1 MESVPR
7 AAAAGDGAVAVPPS
21 REPWLFEPPASAR
34 AAMPAWAVCVD
45 EHAKAAA
52 LGGGLRDGASLVHVV
67 RDPLEVCISAYQYA
81 LRSTESWLHVGKA
94 ELGGRSY
101 QQYYRAS
108 SVETGLAVEC
118 RRSMKELRQMAEL
131 YQATRRAGAV
141 LTLRFE
147 DIEAGF
153 DDAMRKVF
161 AFAGAARDSAAPRD
175 VDRMRLLLTA
185 AARHDLGRSA
195 RDLGAHVSNASQ
207 KAPLRAML
215 QRPGD
220 ALAGELRRLR
230 RDLDYPVETEV
241 GSGVV
246 VDGALRR
253 RWLLATTAKVA
264 G

>member
-1 MESVPR
+1 
-7 AAAAGDGAVAVPPS
+7 
-21 REPWLFEPPASAR
+21 
-34 AAMPAWAVCVD
+34 
-45 EHAKAAA
+45 
-52 LGGGLRDGASLVHVV
+52 
-67 RDPLEVCISAYQYA
+67 
-81 LRSTESWLHVGKA
+81 
-94 ELGGRSY
+94 
-101 QQYYRAS
+101 
-108 SVETGLAVEC
+108 
-118 RRSMKELRQMAEL
+118 MAEL
-131 YQATRRAGAV
+131 YQATRREGGV

-147 DIEAGF
+147 EIEAGF

-175 VDRMRLLLTA
+175 ADRMRTLLHA

-195 RDLGAHVSNASQ
+195 RDLGTHVSNASQ

-230 RDLDYPVETEV
+230 RDLDYPVESEV
-241 GSGVV
+241 GTGVV